1 MKVIFQYEFLSFYYP
16 SQAEAAANLKVQ
28 KQLSKLIIVVQK
40 QLSKLIIV
48 VANLKTSAAINY

>member
-28 KQLSKLIIVVQK
+28 KQLSKLIIVV
-40 QLSKLIIV
+40 
-48 VANLKTSAAINY
+48 ANLKTSAAINY